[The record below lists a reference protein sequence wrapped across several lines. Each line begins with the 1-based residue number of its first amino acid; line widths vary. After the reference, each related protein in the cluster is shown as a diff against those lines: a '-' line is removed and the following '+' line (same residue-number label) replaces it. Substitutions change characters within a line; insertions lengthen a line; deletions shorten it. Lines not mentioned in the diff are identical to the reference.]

1 MSPTSSRTSKITS
14 EHLAESAKLR
24 AIWESTPGK
33 PPQAVFGELYGIGGQ
48 SAVGNFLG
56 GRSPLSLKAARG
68 FARGLN
74 VALEDFSPRLAAEA
88 REIAAAVAP
97 GERLPQPIA
106 PFDMDQHA
114 DLAPV
119 RVVRLTLK
127 AGMSGFAV
135 DVDESEAAPI
145 FFRTD
150 WLRRRGFKP
159 YKLIAIKIHG
169 HSMEPTLFH
178 DDVVVINTEDIEP
191 KDGEVFAFNFEGEPV
206 VKRLQRDAATWWMTS
221 DNPDQR
227 RYPRKEC
234 SDAHCIILGR
244 VVHRQSERI

>member
-1 MSPTSSRTSKITS
+1 MSPTSSRNSRVNA
-14 EHLAESAKLR
+14 EHLAEAMKLR
-24 AIWESTPGK
+24 SIWEATPHK
-33 PPQAVFGELYGIGGQ
+33 PPQAVFGEMYGIGGQ
-48 SAVGNFLG
+48 SAVGNFLS
-56 GRSPLSLKAARG
+56 GRSPLSLKAGRG
-68 FARGLN
+68 FARGLG
-74 VALEDFSPRLAAEA
+74 VALEEFSPRLAAEA
-88 REIAAAVAP
+88 REIAAAINP
-97 GERLPQPIA
+97 GDQLPSPIA
-106 PFDMDQHA
+106 PVDMDLHA

-119 RVVRLTLK
+119 RVVRLTLR
-127 AGMSGFAV
+127 AGISGFAV
-135 DVDESEAAPI
+135 DVDETEAAPI

-178 DDVVVINTEDIEP
+178 DDVVVINTEDTEP